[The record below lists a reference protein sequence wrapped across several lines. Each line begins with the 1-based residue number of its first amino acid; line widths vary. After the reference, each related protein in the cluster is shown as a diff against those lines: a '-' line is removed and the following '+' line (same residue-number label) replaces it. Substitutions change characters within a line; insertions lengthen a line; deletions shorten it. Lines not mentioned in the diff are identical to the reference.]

1 MKLTIQMKLISG
13 FAAVIFLLIAISAL
27 SIFGINGMG
36 KQIGIIDKK
45 AMPTVT
51 LLGIMNGD
59 LSDVERLMLNV
70 GVERNPSQVKVF
82 QESLDTLLKKIDSER
97 LQLKQLMQTQEELAL
112 YETFDNSYN
121 EYIPLLPDMITAGQE
136 NQLIELSNLHS
147 KAYPLWNT
155 ANTTL
160 TQLVDLENKN
170 AAASTDAA
178 TELSQKTI
186 FNVIVISIIA
196 VLAGLAIA
204 LFISALISRPVKRL
218 QASAERI
225 AGGDLTGET
234 IQIKNRDEVGLLA
247 SAFNKMT
254 LNLRSLIES
263 VATTSETIAAS
274 SEQLT
279 ASSEQNTDASR
290 QIAETIQEVAE
301 GSNRQVELTNRSSQA
316 MKEMSLGVEQIAV
329 RAQTVSGSA
338 AEAAS
343 KSSDGNEAIRTA
355 VAQMDSIQGSM
366 LSLSQI
372 VQELGERSQTIGNI
386 TDVITGISSQTNLLA
401 LNAAIEA
408 ARAGDAGRGF
418 AVVADEVRKL
428 AEQSADSARQ
438 ITDLVTTIQ
447 KETYRAIQAV
457 EVNTQEVSKGIE
469 SVSVA
474 GTAFENIL
482 TAVNQVAGDIE
493 EVSAGA
499 EQMSASTEELMRFAN
514 EIARI
519 TEETSAGTMNVSA
532 ATEEQLA
539 SMEEI
544 TTSSTALAKTAE
556 QLQAQVSQ
564 FKV

>member
-13 FAAVIFLLIAISAL
+13 FAAVILLLIAISAL
-27 SIFGINGMG
+27 SIYGINGMG
-36 KQIGIIDKK
+36 KQIDVIDKK
-45 AMPTVT
+45 AMPSVT

-59 LSDVERLMLNV
+59 VSDVERLMLSV
-70 GVERNPSQVKVF
+70 GVERNPSQVKSF
-82 QESLDTLLKKIDSER
+82 QESLDALLQKIEGER
-97 LQLKQLMQTQEELAL
+97 PKLKQLMQTQEEMEL
-112 YETFDNSYN
+112 YDRFDKSYSA
-121 EYIPLLPDMITAGQE
+121 YLPLIPAMITAGQE
-136 NQLIELSNLHS
+136 NQLIELSTLHS
-147 KAYPLWNT
+147 KAYPYWYT

-160 TQLVDLENKN
+160 SQLIDLENKN
-170 AAASTDAA
+170 AAASTASA
-178 TELSQKTI
+178 TELSEKTI

-196 VLAGLAIA
+196 ILAGLAIA
-204 LFISALISRPVKRL
+204 FFISALISRPVKRL

-225 AGGDLTGET
+225 AGGDLTGEM
-234 IQIKNRDEVGLLA
+234 IQIKNRDEVGMLA
-247 SAFNKMT
+247 NAFNTMT
-254 LNLRSLIES
+254 SNLRSLIES

-274 SEQLT
+274 SEELT

-301 GSNRQVELTNRSSQA
+301 GTNRQVELTSRSSQA
-316 MKEMSLGVEQIAV
+316 MKEMSIGVEQIAV

-343 KSSDGNEAIRTA
+343 KSADGNQAIRTA

-366 LSLSQI
+366 SSLSQI

-457 EVNTQEVSKGIE
+457 DVNTQEVSKGIE

-474 GTAFENIL
+474 GTAFEGIL
-482 TAVNQVAGDIE
+482 SAVNQVAGDIE

-544 TTSSTALAKTAE
+544 TTSSTSLAKTAE

>member
-13 FAAVIFLLIAISAL
+13 FAAVILLLIAISAL
-27 SIFGINGMG
+27 SIYGINGMG
-36 KQIGIIDKK
+36 KQIDVIDKK
-45 AMPTVT
+45 AMPSVT

-59 LSDVERLMLNV
+59 VSDVERLMLNV
-70 GVERNPSQVKVF
+70 GVERNPSQVK
-82 QESLDTLLKKIDSER
+82 SLQDSLTALLAKIETER
-97 LQLKQLMQTQEELAL
+97 PQLKAMMQTQEELEL
-112 YETFDNSYN
+112 YKTFDNSYS
-121 EYIPLLPDMITAGQE
+121 EYLPLIPDMLTAGQQNE
-136 NQLIELSNLHS
+136 LIELSTLHA
-147 KAYPLWNT
+147 KAYPLWYT
-155 ANTTL
+155 ANDSL
-160 TQLVDLENKN
+160 TKLINLENTN
-170 AAASTDAA
+170 ATASTASA
-178 TELSQKTI
+178 TELSEKTI

-196 VLAGLAIA
+196 ILAGLAIA
-204 LFISALISRPVKRL
+204 FFISALISRPVKRL

-225 AGGDLTGET
+225 AGGDLTGEM
-234 IQIKNRDEVGLLA
+234 IQIKNRDEVGMLA
-247 SAFNKMT
+247 NAFNTMT
-254 LNLRSLIES
+254 GNLRSLIES

-274 SEQLT
+274 SEELT

-301 GSNRQVELTNRSSQA
+301 GTNRQVELTSRSSQA
-316 MKEMSLGVEQIAV
+316 MKEMSIGVEQIAV

-338 AEAAS
+338 VEAAS
-343 KSSDGNEAIRTA
+343 KSADGNQAIRTA

-366 LSLSQI
+366 SSLSQI

-474 GTAFENIL
+474 GTAFEGIL
-482 TAVNQVAGDIE
+482 SAVNQVAGDIE

-499 EQMSASTEELMRFAN
+499 EQMSASTEELMRFAE

-544 TTSSTALAKTAE
+544 TTSSTSLAKTAE

>member
-13 FAAVIFLLIAISAL
+13 FAAVLLLLVAISSL
-27 SIFGINGMG
+27 TLYGINGMG
-36 KQIGIIDKK
+36 QQIKTIDSK
-45 AMPTVT
+45 AMPSVT

-59 LSDVERLMLNV
+59 VSDVERLMLNIA
-70 GVERNPSQVKVF
+70 VERNPSEVKNLQDSF
-82 QESLDTLLKKIDSER
+82 DALLKKIETER
-97 LQLKQLMQTQEELAL
+97 PLLKAMMQSDEEKKF
-112 YETFDNSYN
+112 YETFDTNYQSYLALIPGMLEAGKAN
-121 EYIPLLPDMITAGQE
+121 ESVEISQ
-136 NQLIELSNLHS
+136 LHS
-147 KAYPLWNT
+147 KAYPLWYT
-155 ANTTL
+155 ANDTL
-160 TQLVDLENKN
+160 SKLIDLENTN
-170 AAASTDAA
+170 ASAA
-178 TELSQKTI
+178 TKSAVELSDKTV
-186 FNVIVISIIA
+186 FNVILISAIAII
-196 VLAGLAIA
+196 LGLAIA
-204 LFISALISRPVKRL
+204 FFIAAMISRPVKRL

-225 AGGDLTGET
+225 AAGDLTGET
-234 IQIKNRDEVGLLA
+234 IQIKNRDEVGMLA
-247 SAFNKMT
+247 TAFNKMAG
-254 LNLRSLIES
+254 NLRNLIES

-274 SEQLT
+274 SEELT

-316 MKEMSLGVEQIAV
+316 MKEMSIGVEQIAV
-329 RAQTVSGSA
+329 RAQTVSSSA

-343 KSSDGNEAIRTA
+343 KSADGNQAIRTA
-355 VAQMDSIQGSM
+355 VTQMDSIQGSM
-366 LSLSQI
+366 TSLAQI

-447 KETYRAIQAV
+447 KDTYRAIQAV
-457 EVNTQEVSKGIE
+457 DVNTQEVSKGIE

-482 TAVNQVAGDIE
+482 SAVNQVAGDIE

-556 QLQAQVSQ
+556 QLQAQISEFRV
-564 FKV
+564 

>member
-13 FAAVIFLLIAISAL
+13 FAAVILLLIAISAL
-27 SIFGINGMG
+27 SIYGINGMG
-36 KQIGIIDKK
+36 KQIDVIDKK
-45 AMPTVT
+45 AMPSVT

-59 LSDVERLMLNV
+59 VSDVERLMLSL
-70 GVERNPSQVKVF
+70 GVERNPSQVKSF
-82 QESLDTLLKKIDSER
+82 QESLDALLQKIEGER
-97 LQLKQLMQTQEELAL
+97 PKLKQLMQTQEEMEL
-112 YETFDNSYN
+112 YERFDKSYS
-121 EYIPLLPDMITAGQE
+121 EYLPLIPAMITAGQE
-136 NQLIELSNLHS
+136 NQLIELSTLHS
-147 KAYPLWNT
+147 KAYPSWYT

-160 TQLVDLENKN
+160 SQLIDLENKN
-170 AAASTDAA
+170 ATASTASA
-178 TELSQKTI
+178 TELSEKTI

-196 VLAGLAIA
+196 ILAGLAIA
-204 LFISALISRPVKRL
+204 FFISALISRPVKRL

-225 AGGDLTGET
+225 AGGDLTGEM
-234 IQIKNRDEVGLLA
+234 IQIKNRDEVGMLA
-247 SAFNKMT
+247 NAFNTMT
-254 LNLRSLIES
+254 GNLRSLIES

-274 SEQLT
+274 SEELT

-301 GSNRQVELTNRSSQA
+301 GTNRQVELTSRSSQA
-316 MKEMSLGVEQIAV
+316 MKEMSIGVEQIAV

-338 AEAAS
+338 VEAAS
-343 KSSDGNEAIRTA
+343 KSADGNQAIRTA

-366 LSLSQI
+366 SSLSQI

-474 GTAFENIL
+474 GTAFEGIL
-482 TAVNQVAGDIE
+482 SAVNQVAGDIE

-499 EQMSASTEELMRFAN
+499 EQMSASTEELMRFAE

-544 TTSSTALAKTAE
+544 TTSSTSLAKTAE

>member
-13 FAAVIFLLIAISAL
+13 FATVILLLIAISVL
-27 SIFGINGMG
+27 SILGINGMG

-45 AMPTVT
+45 AMPSVT

-70 GVERNPSQVKVF
+70 GVERNPSQVKMF
-82 QESLDTLLKKIDSER
+82 QDSLDTLLKKIDSES

-112 YETFDNSYN
+112 YETFDKSYN
-121 EYIPLLPDMITAGQE
+121 EYIPLLPAMITAGQQ

-147 KAYPLWNT
+147 KAYPLWNS
-155 ANTTL
+155 ANIAL

-170 AAASTDAA
+170 AAASTDAV

-225 AGGDLTGET
+225 AGGDLTGEA

-301 GSNRQVELTNRSSQA
+301 GGNRQVELTNRSSQA

-343 KSSDGNEAIRTA
+343 KSSDGNQAIRTA

-366 LSLSQI
+366 SSLSQI

-544 TTSSTALAKTAE
+544 TTSSTALAQTAE